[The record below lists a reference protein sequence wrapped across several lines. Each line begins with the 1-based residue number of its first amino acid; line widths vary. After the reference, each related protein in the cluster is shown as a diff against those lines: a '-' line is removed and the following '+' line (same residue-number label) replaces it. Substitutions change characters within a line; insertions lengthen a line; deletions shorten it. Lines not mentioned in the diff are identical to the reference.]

1 MWKYLDSV
9 NGPNG
14 YSPLS
19 VSPDEVQLIMKEI
32 ETHFFLRV
40 NQICPA
46 QIRLFENTPIS
57 EYHKIAHL
65 VDHDLLWSEQTHRI
79 LPKKSLAKLQE
90 LSLFQPFIESPNDF
104 VIGDPQDL
112 GYGELIWRI
121 VRPRPWSDVGPL
133 HADEWFWK
141 TDNYPKPSPNGFDR
155 VKFWLAIVIEDGD
168 PAFSFAPGSHLLGF
182 DFSTEQRDGR
192 LKPKP
197 NFDPNAIPQKT
208 LPGHLGHGIVFHD
221 KLLHRGLSGNLLT
234 RISLEFTAYVRNA
247 A

>member
-1 MWKYLDSV
+1 MLKYLDSV

-121 VRPRPWSDVGPL
+121 VRTQTNGSGRPITIQSHHRTAL
-133 HADEWFWK
+133 
-141 TDNYPKPSPNGFDR
+141 
-155 VKFWLAIVIEDGD
+155 IE
-168 PAFSFAPGSHLLGF
+168 
-182 DFSTEQRDGR
+182 
-192 LKPKP
+192 
-197 NFDPNAIPQKT
+197 
-208 LPGHLGHGIVFHD
+208 
-221 KLLHRGLSGNLLT
+221 
-234 RISLEFTAYVRNA
+234 
-247 A
+247 